1 MISPIKTKKIV
12 AYLIVVATMGSF
24 IQPAVTL
31 AVGPFP
37 SLVLDLSNLGQNT
50 TTAIATGATAISA
63 ALSAAQA
70 GIPGSGAV
78 ATTPAAT
85 CLPLIAAVDAF
96 DTAKASTNFLTSL
109 AFGLIGESEF
119 DAVKIEAE
127 LKTVG
132 AAKVC
137 VAAYLKGSIGVP
149 SVTQAVADDMIRT
162 QLTFTHLDSVYG
174 ERIEMLTERQSAT
187 MKQILRAVMLKILQN
202 VEKELTTKVV
212 NGLVEKFKISNYL
225 QYADALGGQV
235 YAMDYIN
242 KNFEGDARQQMMVR
256 QLVQSRLVGGQDG
269 VMVAKAFAQDKAE
282 EFLGYD
288 FKNDVTNPSF
298 YQKLADLGSPNANPD
313 YHESVAQEQSLT
325 AYASGLANAN
335 LEISNGKG
343 FLPPRDCS
351 GSVPEQ
357 QALDQKQLELGR
369 KYLAAQQV
377 YAKLVQATPKVK
389 AEDLAQAK
397 QALDGVQ
404 TELRALPQEV
414 SKPVV
419 EICKTI
425 QNPAGALADQ
435 INGFLTKHLN
445 ESSDFKPEN
454 LPFFATFL
462 SDVASNFIT
471 NIVTGGKGAGQLL
484 KEAGLGI
491 LDSSLAS
498 NIDTATPAVPDSP
511 TGGTIDPTI
520 DTPGGTVDGTPG
532 QSNPATCQQIKQGQD
547 QGVTLT
553 CTTLPGGPGQKF
565 IIKVDFTGL
574 LTQYDPDKLDV
585 NKIVILPNGGFNIVP
600 LEQDANISEIVSSPG
615 VITYQVDAGISGP
628 TAIVFRIDGKLKN
641 STTEFFREARIEMTL
656 PSGQVQGLTTSR
668 IFLRSYGPDM
678 LFTSKRPVITLR

>member
-1 MISPIKTKKIV
+1 MINGIKIQRIL
-12 AYLIVVATMGSF
+12 ASLIVVSILGSF
-24 IQPAVTL
+24 VQPVNAF
-31 AVGPFP
+31 VGIP
-37 SLVLDLSNLGQNT
+37 STVFDPWAIVQ
-50 TTAIATGATAISA
+50 TTATAVATGATAVST

-70 GIPGSGAV
+70 GIPGTGAV

-85 CLPLIAAVDAF
+85 CLPLIAAVDTF

-137 VAAYLKGSIGVP
+137 VASYLKGSIGVP

-162 QLTFTHLDSVYG
+162 QLTFQHLDSVYG
-174 ERIEMLTERQSAT
+174 ERIEMLTSRQSAT

-202 VEKELTTKVV
+202 VEKDLTTRVV
-212 NGLVEKFKISNYL
+212 NGLVQKFKISNYL

-282 EFLGYD
+282 QFIGYD
-288 FKNDVTNPSF
+288 FKNLDVTDPNM
-298 YQKLADLGSPNANPD
+298 YLKLADLGSPNANPD
-313 YHESVAQEQSLT
+313 YHEAVAQEQSIT

-351 GSVPEQ
+351 GSVSEQ

-389 AEDLAQAK
+389 PADLAQAK
-397 QALDGVQ
+397 EALDAVQ

-419 EICKTI
+419 EICKAI
-425 QNPAGALADQ
+425 ENPGGAVADQ
-435 INGFLTKHLN
+435 INSFLTKHLT
-445 ESSDFKPEN
+445 EATDFKPEN

-471 NIVTGGKGAGQLL
+471 NIVTGGKGSGQLL

-491 LDSSLAS
+491 LDSSFAS

-511 TGGTIDPTI
+511 TGGTIDPTN
-520 DTPGGTVDGTPG
+520 DTPGGTVNDTPG
-532 QSNPATCQQIKQGQD
+532 QSTPATCQQIKEALD
-547 QGVTLT
+547 QGVKLT
-553 CTTLPGGPGQKF
+553 CESLPSARGQQF

-574 LTQYDPDKLDV
+574 LTQYDPKNLSVSKL
-585 NKIVILPNGGFNIVP
+585 IILANGTPQSTN
-600 LEQDANISEIVSSPG
+600 LEQGADIPSIVSAPG
-615 VITYQVDAGISGP
+615 IITYLVDDGIQGPTEFLFSISG
-628 TAIVFRIDGKLKN
+628 TLKN
-641 STTEFFREARIEMTL
+641 SSTIFSRNARIKTTL
-656 PSGQVQGLTTSR
+656 PTGQVQGLSTSK
-668 IFLRSYGPDM
+668 IFLRSYGPER
-678 LFTSKRPVITLR
+678 LFTSPRPGITLR